1 MTTPGFDVVLAA
13 ARYLEARAFIA
24 GTGSTTGYVVDSTFS
39 VQSQEDDMLR
49 GGTLLAAVCGAAT
62 RQIRQISE
70 STQSTVS
77 VASALSSAPT
87 SGDLFYAL
95 GPNYPPSILTSKL
108 SEVLLEHVTS
118 VSVDT
123 SLVTV
128 AGQRE
133 YTAPSITTGQ
143 RDLVQVELAAPY
155 TSPIVYELAPGSR
168 LDRERGVIVL
178 DFDPIAGLSIR
189 LRLSDTI
196 PANVTPANLDALT
209 IPGYL
214 PADWLAL
221 EVAARCAA
229 WRLMQTG
236 DENDKITEHVND
248 LRTRANFA
256 ARKRGTVTY
265 PTTLSFTGVL

>member
-1 MTTPGFDVVLAA
+1 MTTPGFDVLLAS

-70 STQSTVS
+70 STQTTVS
-77 VASALSSAPT
+77 VASALASAPT

-95 GPNYPPSILTSKL
+95 GPNYPPSVLTSKL

-123 SLVTV
+123 SLITV

-133 YTAPSITTGQ
+133 YTAPTITTGQ
-143 RDLVQVELAAPY
+143 RDLVQVELAVPY
-155 TSPIVYELAPGSR
+155 TSPIVYELSPGSR
-168 LDRERGVIVL
+168 LDRERDVIVL

-196 PANVTPANLDALT
+196 PANVTPANLDTLN

-221 EVAARCAA
+221 EVASRCAA

-248 LRTRANFA
+248 LRTRANVA

-265 PTTLSFTGVL
+265 TTTLSFTGVP